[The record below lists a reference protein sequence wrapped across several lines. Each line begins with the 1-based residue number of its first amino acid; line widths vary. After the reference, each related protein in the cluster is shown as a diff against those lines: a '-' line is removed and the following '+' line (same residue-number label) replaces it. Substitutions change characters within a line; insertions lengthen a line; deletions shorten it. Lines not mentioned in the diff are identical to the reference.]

1 MLRAVLDRRA
11 AQLAPSGWGEPASSR
26 RPARRPWLLI
36 LMAAFLVVAAFVTGQ
51 LTSTRG
57 WLMVALAWLL
67 VVALT
72 GHRAAGSGRLLRML
86 AEYAAVAVLAVLL
99 VTGTGIAKPTLPH
112 SGRTTAGAAQLC
124 PAAVQGIA
132 GSACD
137 FLAKVWHAAKHPAS
151 RASVAA
157 TNASDTCP
165 SIVQLRDWLACLW
178 HASQEPNRRD
188 HSTPTT
194 TQPHQR

>member
-1 MLRAVLDRRA
+1 MLRALIDRRG
-11 AQLAPSGWGEPASSR
+11 AQLAPPGWGEPASSR

-36 LMAAFLVVAAFVTGQ
+36 LVAAFLVVAAWLTGQ

-72 GHRAAGSGRLLRML
+72 GHRDAGGRRHLLRML

-99 VTGTGIAKPTLPH
+99 VIGTGVTKPTLPH
-112 SGRTTAGAAQLC
+112 SGGRTTAGAAEVC
-124 PAAVQGIA
+124 PAAVQGVA

-137 FLAKVWHAAKHPAS
+137 FLAKVWRAAKEAKDK
-151 RASVAA
+151 AA
-157 TNASDTCP
+157 TP
-165 SIVQLRDWLACLW
+165 
-178 HASQEPNRRD
+178 
-188 HSTPTT
+188 PTT
-194 TQPHQR
+194 TRRNP